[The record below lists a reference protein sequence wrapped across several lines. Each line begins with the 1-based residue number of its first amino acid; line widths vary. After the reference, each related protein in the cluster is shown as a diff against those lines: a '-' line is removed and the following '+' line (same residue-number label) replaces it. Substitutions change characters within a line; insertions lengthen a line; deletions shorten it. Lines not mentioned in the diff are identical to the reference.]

1 MLSYESYK
9 LIHLLGV
16 IFLFV
21 SLGGYLTLSS
31 TKTPV
36 SRKLI
41 ALTHGIAVIVILVAG
56 FGLLARLG
64 FSAFQSWP
72 LWVWVKLVIWL
83 ILAVIVITMR
93 RVPELRVSLW
103 FIIPILG
110 VIAAYMAIFKVS
122 L

>member
-1 MLSYESYK
+1 MLSYETYK
-9 LIHLLGV
+9 LIHLVGV

-21 SLGGYLTLSS
+21 SLGGYMSLSS
-31 TKTPV
+31 NRTPV

-41 ALTHGIAVIVILVAG
+41 AFTHGISVIVILVAG

-64 FSAFQSWP
+64 FGAFQGWP
-72 LWVWVKLVIWL
+72 FWVWVKFVIWL
-83 ILAVIVITMR
+83 ILAVILIR
-93 RVPELRVSLW
+93 RMPELRISLW

-110 VIAAYMAIFKVS
+110 AIAAYMAIFKVI

>member
-83 ILAVIVITMR
+83 ILAVIVIIMR

>member
-1 MLSYESYK
+1 MLSYETYK

-16 IFLFV
+16 IFLFL
-21 SLGGYLTLSS
+21 SLGAYLTLTSS
-31 TKTPV
+31 KSIV

-41 ALTHGIAVIVILVAG
+41 AITHGISVIVIFVAG

-64 FSAFQSWP
+64 FSSFQDWP
-72 LWVWVKLVIWL
+72 LWVWVKFIIWL
-83 ILAVIVITMR
+83 ILAVIVVRIRRMR
-93 RVPELRVSLW
+93 ELRISLW

-110 VIAAYMAIFKVS
+110 IIAAYMAIFKVI

>member
-1 MLSYESYK
+1 MLSYETYK

-16 IFLFV
+16 IFLFL

-36 SRKLI
+36 SRKLL

-64 FSAFQSWP
+64 FSTFQTWP
-72 LWVWVKLVIWL
+72 AWVWVKLIIWL
-83 ILAVIVITMR
+83 ILALIVILIRKM
-93 RVPELRVSLW
+93 PELKISLW
-103 FIIPILG
+103 FVIPILG
-110 VIAAYMAIFKVS
+110 VIAAYMAIFKVN

>member
-1 MLSYESYK
+1 MLSYETYK

-16 IFLFV
+16 IFLFL

-72 LWVWVKLVIWL
+72 LWVWVKITVWI
-83 ILAVIVITMR
+83 ILAVIVILIR
-93 RVPELRVSLW
+93 RMPELKISLW
-103 FIIPILG
+103 VIIPILG

>member
-1 MLSYESYK
+1 MLSYETYK

-16 IFLFV
+16 IFLFL

-31 TKTPV
+31 TKTPM

-41 ALTHGIAVIVILVAG
+41 AFTHGIALVVILVAG

-64 FSAFQSWP
+64 FGAFQSWP
-72 LWVWVKLVIWL
+72 FWVWVKFVIWL
-83 ILAVIVITMR
+83 ILAVIVILIR
-93 RVPELRVSLW
+93 RMPELRISLW

-110 VIAAYMAIFKVS
+110 VIAAYMAIFKVIP
-122 L
+122 

>member
-64 FSAFQSWP
+64 FMAFQSWP
-72 LWVWVKLVIWL
+72 LWVWTKLVIWL
-83 ILAVIVITMR
+83 ILAVIVILIR
-93 RVPELRVSLW
+93 RMPELRVSLW
-103 FIIPILG
+103 FIVPILG
-110 VIAAYMAIFKVS
+110 VIAAYMAIFKIFQ
-122 L
+122 

>member
-1 MLSYESYK
+1 M
-9 LIHLLGV
+9 GV
-16 IFLFV
+16 IFLFL

-31 TKTPV
+31 TNTPV
-36 SRKLI
+36 SRKLL

-72 LWVWVKLVIWL
+72 LWVWVKLTIWL
-83 ILAVIVITMR
+83 ILALMVILIR
-93 RVPELRVSLW
+93 RVPELKISLW

>member
-1 MLSYESYK
+1 MLSYETYK

-16 IFLFV
+16 IFLFL
-21 SLGGYLTLSS
+21 SLGAYLTLSS
-31 TKTPV
+31 TKTAV
-36 SRKLI
+36 NRKLI

-72 LWVWVKLVIWL
+72 AWVWVKITIWL
-83 ILAVIVITMR
+83 ILSLIIILIRKM
-93 RVPELRVSLW
+93 PELKISLW

>member
-1 MLSYESYK
+1 MLSYEAYK
-9 LIHLLGV
+9 LIHLVGV
-16 IFLFV
+16 ILLFL
-21 SLGGYLTLSS
+21 SLGAYLTISS
-31 TKTPV
+31 NKTPV

-41 ALTHGIAVIVILVAG
+41 AFTHGISVIVILVAG

-72 LWVWVKLVIWL
+72 HWVWVKLAIWL
-83 ILAVIVITMR
+83 ILAVIVILIR
-93 RVPELRVSLW
+93 RMPELRISLW

-110 VIAAYMAIFKVS
+110 VIAAYMAIFKVI

>member
-1 MLSYESYK
+1 MLSYETYK

-21 SLGGYLTLSS
+21 SFGGYMALSS
-31 TKTPV
+31 NRTAV

-41 ALTHGIAVIVILVAG
+41 AFTHGVSIIVILFAG

-64 FSAFQSWP
+64 FGGFQSWP
-72 LWVWVKLVIWL
+72 FWVWVKFVIWL
-83 ILAVIVITMR
+83 ILAVIVILIR
-93 RVPELRVSLW
+93 RMPELRISLW

-110 VIAAYMAIFKVS
+110 VIAAYMAIFKVT

>member
-1 MLSYESYK
+1 MLSYETYK

-31 TKTPV
+31 TKTHV

-41 ALTHGIAVIVILVAG
+41 AFTHGIALVVILVAG

-64 FSAFQSWP
+64 FGAFQSWP
-72 LWVWVKLVIWL
+72 FWVWVKFFIWL
-83 ILAVIVITMR
+83 ILAVIVILIR
-93 RVPELRVSLW
+93 RMPELRISLW

-110 VIAAYMAIFKVS
+110 AIAAYMAIFKVIP
-122 L
+122 

>member
-1 MLSYESYK
+1 MVSYETYK

-16 IFLFV
+16 IILFL
-21 SLGGYLTLSS
+21 SLGGYLALSS
-31 TKTPV
+31 EKAPV

-41 ALTHGIAVIVILVAG
+41 AVTHGFAVIVILVGG

-64 FSAFQSWP
+64 FSAYQSWP
-72 LWVWVKLVIWL
+72 TWVWVKITIWF
-83 ILAVIVITMR
+83 ILALIVILIRKM
-93 RVPELRVSLW
+93 PELKISLW

-110 VIAAYMAIFKVS
+110 IIAAYMAIFKVS